1 MDARVFHSLQIMQPN
16 ALSFRSDSSADVQ
29 NAVLDT
35 FHVIVDGLV
44 DGISPRLAV
53 EGVKYVIVD
62 LVDGQPPGEPWQTG
76 PPTVASVL
84 NTQLLAGSVSKYVA
98 RLNSAPGLKLAVKT
112 QRFLVYR
119 NVEWRPMLSRYSSV
133 LGVAAVNDTGPF
145 VVAGPAVAVN
155 WIGSTTTAWR
165 RTTDGAVVIVGSPQK
180 SWSPLSAVLK
190 VVGGQDY
197 LFTGTMRF
205 ANVGQAHAKV
215 VWRGDVAP
223 PRAVTFLSSGRDG
236 SGSADLRQVVAAP
249 TGAVSAELMLMGGWA
264 AGANPSTSYTGL
276 AMVPVRISPRLD
288 ELQAHPEQ
296 RLSLWREVPQA
307 LLEPFLTTTSAAD
320 PTTPTIFLTA
330 GQLTSIPRD
339 RQVRLLTHSDLRF
352 QGSWGVDS
360 VPDATGIEKFTEGSS
375 GRIYIPD
382 SLISQTAPG
391 TRLIWLEYKPGT
403 TWPSDAVVRERS
415 VQSVQGDY
423 VSCSVAG
430 CTIANL
436 LLAPPLKAD
445 GPVARLAYAYSNL
458 LRTPDGRRPPKLIE
472 GDWAAIYSPLPT
484 GYPSAANNP
493 GAAARWYGLL
503 FGHVVIVVSLAFA
516 WVRRLW

>member
-1 MDARVFHSLQIMQPN
+1 
-16 ALSFRSDSSADVQ
+16 
-29 NAVLDT
+29 
-35 FHVIVDGLV
+35 
-44 DGISPRLAV
+44 
-53 EGVKYVIVD
+53 
-62 LVDGQPPGEPWQTG
+62 
-76 PPTVASVL
+76 
-84 NTQLLAGSVSKYVA
+84 
-98 RLNSAPGLKLAVKT
+98 
-112 QRFLVYR
+112 
-119 NVEWRPMLSRYSSV
+119 
-133 LGVAAVNDTGPF
+133 
-145 VVAGPAVAVN
+145 
-155 WIGSTTTAWR
+155 
-165 RTTDGAVVIVGSPQK
+165 
-180 SWSPLSAVLK
+180 
-190 VVGGQDY
+190 
-197 LFTGTMRF
+197 
-205 ANVGQAHAKV
+205 
-215 VWRGDVAP
+215 
-223 PRAVTFLSSGRDG
+223 
-236 SGSADLRQVVAAP
+236 
-249 TGAVSAELMLMGGWA
+249 
-264 AGANPSTSYTGL
+264 
-276 AMVPVRISPRLD
+276 MVPVRISPRLD

-320 PTTPTIFLTA
+320 PTTPTIFLTD

-445 GPVARLAYAYSNL
+445 GPVARI
-458 LRTPDGRRPPKLIE
+458 R
-472 GDWAAIYSPLPT
+472 
-484 GYPSAANNP
+484 
-493 GAAARWYGLL
+493 
-503 FGHVVIVVSLAFA
+503 V
-516 WVRRLW
+516 